1 MTRQR
6 QDKLIWVLGRY
17 AYLIK
22 NKETLS
28 DIDRV
33 ILTHIRWIKTLIV
46 DQRALN
52 AEYKN
57 LKRYEVIDDE
67 KANP

>member
-28 DIDRV
+28 DIDKV

-52 AEYKN
+52 EEYKN
-57 LKRYEVIDDE
+57 LKMCEVIE
-67 KANP
+67 NEEANP